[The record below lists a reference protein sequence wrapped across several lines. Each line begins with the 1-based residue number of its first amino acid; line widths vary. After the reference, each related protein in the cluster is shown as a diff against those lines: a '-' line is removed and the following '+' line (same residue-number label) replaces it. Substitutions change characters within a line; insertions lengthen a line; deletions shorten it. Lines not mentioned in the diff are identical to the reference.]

1 MSYTQISVGMTG
13 SALRTALNAVIADF
27 DLLEARR
34 KWDGAKLVTFGD
46 SIWTQNTLQ
55 PELTRLLGVTYD
67 HTETTT
73 GTGGHKAMGYAG
85 STIVGYNDLV
95 GVGDNSL
102 YIRADDVDFYSPDL
116 ILICGGTN
124 DNAISGYT
132 TYTHTDAVYTG
143 ASFTSVGYA
152 GTPSYVSCMKGMLK
166 KLIEQNPSAKIIFMG
181 RYEYETSK
189 SSEANMGLLINRAAA
204 DKYCCDWAGVAY
216 INALNMGISAYNST
230 TFMSG
235 LAHPNAAGGVL
246 MANEFA
252 KIATLL

>member
-1 MSYTQISVGMTG
+1 MSYTLITSGMTG
-13 SALRTALNAVIADF
+13 TALRTALNAVIADF
-27 DLLEARR
+27 DLMEARR
-34 KWDGAKLVTFGD
+34 KWDGAKMVTFGD

-55 PELTRLLGVTYD
+55 PELQRLLGVTYD

-85 STIVGYNDLV
+85 STIVGYNDLG

-102 YIRADDVDFYSPDL
+102 YIRADDIDFYSPDL

-124 DNAISGYT
+124 DNAISGYN
-132 TYTHTDAVYTG
+132 TYTLTDAVYAG

-152 GTPSYVSCMKGMLK
+152 GTPSYVSCMKGTLAK
-166 KLIEQNPSAKIIFMG
+166 IVAQNPSARVIFMG

-189 SSEANMGLLINRAAA
+189 SSEANMEKIINRASA
-204 DKYCCDWAGVAY
+204 DKYCCEWAGVGF
-216 INALNMGISAYNST
+216 IDALNMGVSAYNST
-230 TFMSG
+230 TYMSS

-246 MANEFA
+246 MAHEFA
-252 KIATLL
+252 KMATLM